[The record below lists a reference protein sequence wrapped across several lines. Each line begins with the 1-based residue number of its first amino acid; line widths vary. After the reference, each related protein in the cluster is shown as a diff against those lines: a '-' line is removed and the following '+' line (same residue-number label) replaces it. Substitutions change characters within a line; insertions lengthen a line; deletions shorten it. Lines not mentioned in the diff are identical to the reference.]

1 MRPFFVPAAALF
13 GVILAVSA
21 NARALA
27 AQDNGPWL
35 TALSAAFVV
44 MDMQQGDLD
53 GDGRDETVVCYREDI
68 GRTDQASGV
77 AIFQGRGV
85 DARPAFHVQLE
96 KALCEKVRI
105 NNKKLGVL
113 LVDNQQLV
121 WSYGTE
127 IRFRTDGGGLF
138 AGATVR
144 ASSSAD
150 SGHGADKAFDNDLT
164 TSWAEGV
171 SGTGIGQTLT
181 VRFKHPTS
189 VGAIAIFPGSG
200 GGSRAFFDN
209 NRIHRASLEAKT
221 EADLGDTGAGIDVSA
236 LGIDSMGDRV
246 EFLCENKPQVTYV
259 KVNKRDVVE
268 LELRIESVYLGDK
281 RDDTSIAELEIVPI
295 FSYSHTAERALP
307 VRKDAVAPHRD
318 GAAKNDPPPPD
329 ETLKKLDATGRS
341 IVTDDL

>member
-1 MRPFFVPAAALF
+1 
-13 GVILAVSA
+13 
-21 NARALA
+21 
-27 AQDNGPWL
+27 
-35 TALSAAFVV
+35 
-44 MDMQQGDLD
+44 MQQGDLD
-53 GDGRDETVVCYREDI
+53 GDGRDETVICYREDI
-68 GRTDQASGV
+68 GRTDQTSGV
-77 AIFQGRGV
+77 AIFQGRAA

-113 LVDNQQLV
+113 LADNQQLV
-121 WSYGTE
+121 WTYGAE

-138 AGATVR
+138 AGATLR
-144 ASSSAD
+144 ASSAAD
-150 SGHGADKAFDNDLT
+150 IGHGADKAFDNDLS
-164 TSWAEGV
+164 TSWSEGV

-181 VRFKHPTS
+181 VRFKRPTS

-200 GGSRAFFDN
+200 GGSRAFFDTT
-209 NRIHRASLEAKT
+209 RIHRASVEAKT
-221 EADLGDTGAGIDVSA
+221 EADLGDTGAGIDFAS

-259 KVNKRDVVE
+259 KINKRDVVE

-295 FSYSHTAERALP
+295 FSYSQTAERALP
-307 VRKDAVAPHRD
+307 VRTKTEAPRRE
-318 GAAKNDPPPPD
+318 GQPKGEPPPSD
-329 ETLKKLDATGRS
+329 ETLKKLDASGRS